1 MPAFVRY
8 LTPLVLF
15 LALAGLLY
23 KGLNLNPR
31 EVPSPLIGKPAPE
44 FSLPGLEEPLTTVS
58 LDDFRGEVT
67 LFNVWATWCSG
78 CRAEHPV
85 LMRLAEAGVRI
96 YGLDYKDDRNDAKRW
111 LLRYGNPY
119 IANAFDESGKVGID
133 WGVYGT
139 PETFIVDRNGIIRYK
154 HIGPITIDAVN
165 TKIMPLIEQ
174 LKEDKG

>member
-1 MPAFVRY
+1 MPSFVRY
-8 LTPLVLF
+8 LLPLVLF

-23 KGLNLNPR
+23 KGLAINPR
-31 EVPSPLIGKPAPE
+31 VVPSPLIDKPAPT
-44 FSLPGLEEPLTTVS
+44 FSLPSLDDPDTQVS

-96 YGLDYKDDRNDAKRW
+96 YGLDYKDNRDDARRW

-119 IANAFDESGKVGID
+119 IANAFDEAGKVAID
-133 WGVYGT
+133 WGVYGA
-139 PETFIVDRNGIIRYK
+139 PETFIVDQDGIIRYK
-154 HIGPITIDAVN
+154 HIGPITMEAVN
-165 TKIMPLIEQ
+165 TKIMPLIEL
-174 LKEDKG
+174 LKGQRG